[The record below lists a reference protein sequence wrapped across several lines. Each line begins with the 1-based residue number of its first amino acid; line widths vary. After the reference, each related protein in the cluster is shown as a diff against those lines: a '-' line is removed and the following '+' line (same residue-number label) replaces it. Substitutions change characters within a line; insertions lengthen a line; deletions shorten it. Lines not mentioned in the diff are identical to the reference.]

1 MLEVL
6 SFLNSKIR
14 DEHGNIVTIDSMWKD
29 AGLDSFGTT
38 MVLADMD
45 NEYGCFPKEWFT
57 TVDWEAL
64 KVSDILDKV
73 QNESTKL

>member
-1 MLEVL
+1 MEALE
-6 SFLNSKIR
+6 FLNEKIR
-14 DEHGNIVTIDSMWKD
+14 EEHGNKVTIESKWTDT
-29 AGLDSFGTT
+29 GLDSFGTT